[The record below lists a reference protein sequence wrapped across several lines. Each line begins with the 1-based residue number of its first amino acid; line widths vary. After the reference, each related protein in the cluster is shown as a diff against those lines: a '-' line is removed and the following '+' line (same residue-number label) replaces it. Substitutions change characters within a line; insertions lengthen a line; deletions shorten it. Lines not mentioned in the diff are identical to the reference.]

1 VERTL
6 NCTIHR
12 YFYEKV
18 MDYETFNDC
27 WKDAVESI
35 EKVKELI
42 YESLKRCDGRR
53 RAIILIIFVCGSKKC
68 LNFCLNGFSV
78 NC

>member
-42 YESLKRCDGRR
+42 YESLK
-53 RAIILIIFVCGSKKC
+53 
-68 LNFCLNGFSV
+68 
-78 NC
+78 